1 MRRFVYLL
9 ALISLLFLSQCQKIG
24 LFRSKKTL
32 LFRTEIKNSQLPG
45 LHSKLLDS
53 TGVSPVDS
61 VSDNVDCYYIKWDD
75 ANHQELVMRY
85 NTQEDKNEVYG
96 VIQGLETIKNLSEFY
111 TDKKIYVL
119 GGDDKIYVFDIDS
132 KETTT
137 IEASGIDF
145 IAGLY
150 KDDIVG
156 LKWNMQTNQEEVY
169 RINDKGQTMLAGTI
183 NKLLFI
189 LNFQVSLWDN
199 KVYVLGTDGAQIEQ
213 RQIFI
218 FDMETG
224 KTQIETAEHAD
235 FIAGVY
241 KDGQIITL
249 AWDNNDSVE
258 YVYALKDGQET
269 KLGKIDGLMYI
280 VNAGVTLVDKK
291 VFVLGTSGGS
301 DMMRVFVF
309 DIE

>member
-1 MRRFVYLL
+1 MRRIVYVL
-9 ALISLLFLSQCQKIG
+9 AIVSLLLLSQCQKINI
-24 LFRSKKTL
+24 FSSKKTL
-32 LFRTEIKNSQLPG
+32 LFRTEIKNNGYPLV
-45 LHSKLLDS
+45 HVKFADS
-53 TGVSPVDS
+53 TEMSPVDS

-85 NTQEDKNEVYG
+85 NTQEDKAEVYG
-96 VIQGLETIKNLSEFY
+96 VIEGLEFIKNLSEFY

-137 IEASGIDF
+137 IDASGIDF

-156 LKWNMQTNQEEVY
+156 LKWNMQANQEEVY

-183 NKLLFI
+183 KNLLYI

-199 KVYVLGTDGAQIEQ
+199 KVYVLGTDGAQIDQ

-224 KTQIETAEHAD
+224 ETQIETAEHAD

-249 AWDNNDSVE
+249 AWDDNDSAE
-258 YVYALKDGQET
+258 YVYALLDGQET
-269 KLGKIDGLMYI
+269 KLGKIDGLVWI
-280 VNAGVTLVDKK
+280 VNAGVTLVDKS
-291 VFVLGTSGGS
+291 VFVLGTSGDS
-301 DMMRVFVF
+301 EMMRIFVF